1 MLRNL
6 TLLVSLVAVVSLA
19 TPAHAIVGLSLKLG
33 GVFIPDGRKPGILVQ
48 AEVGPLSPFAEFYKK
63 SGISTF
69 NSGANFVL
77 RSPSP
82 LLSPYAGAGAG
93 LSRSSGLGTS
103 STKAMANVLVGA
115 DVKLPGTVSFF
126 GQAKYIYTF
135 GTSTLK
141 VREFAIQAGLRFYF
155 GI

>member
-6 TLLVSLVAVVSLA
+6 TLLVSLVAIVLLA
-19 TPAHAIVGLSLKLG
+19 TPARAFVGFSLKLG
-33 GVFIPDGRKPGILVQ
+33 GAFIPDGSKPGVLAQ

-63 SGISTF
+63 SGISILNT
-69 NSGANFVL
+69 GANLIL

-82 LLSPYAGAGAG
+82 GLSPYAGAGAG

-103 STKAMANVLVGA
+103 STKAMANLVVGT

-135 GTSTLK
+135 GSSALK